1 MDAKKK
7 PVDTHSMSGLGA
19 ERAPEQLVLSVTAAP
34 ERSGGTKIEDDGEA
48 HIAIVS
54 LLAERKVI

>member
-1 MDAKKK
+1 
-7 PVDTHSMSGLGA
+7 
-19 ERAPEQLVLSVTAAP
+19 VLSVTAAP